1 MTSAAAN
8 ALTTRACLFAR
19 VPFRPT
25 PVRPSVPS
33 PLHAPSLLYP
43 PLPRICG
50 PHPCAG
56 YVLLHLGAYPAIMAA
71 PPPARV
77 IGDVFALPSPPPP
90 GLWTALDAYEGIG
103 PDEPPP
109 HEYTREVAV
118 VTLTGRPALDGDGG
132 GPPNGTMTGSGGVRV
147 RVWIYTYAWPTRG
160 AVVVPGGDWLAWV
173 AARAAGGGGPEGAP
187 RALGSGARGEGE
199 EEGGA
204 EDDAVGSGGG
214 GGGGER
220 IA

>member
-1 MTSAAAN
+1 
-8 ALTTRACLFAR
+8 
-19 VPFRPT
+19 
-25 PVRPSVPS
+25 
-33 PLHAPSLLYP
+33 
-43 PLPRICG
+43 
-50 PHPCAG
+50 
-56 YVLLHLGAYPAIMAA
+56 MAA

-90 GLWTALDAYEGIG
+90 GLWTTLDAYEGIG

-187 RALGSGARGEGE
+187 RALGSGARGEAE

-214 GGGGER
+214 GGGG
-220 IA
+220 